1 MIFHSPKRIRR
12 SISQNKSELDE
23 EIIQLYQTVIKK
35 QQLGYTLED
44 LLPHNDENFKIIS
57 YIMTKIIKNDNE
69 IFLIKLYLQN
79 LKKFISIFKDTTT
92 PLKDLLEKIS
102 DQIIVENICIN
113 TMVCKTGDKG
123 DKVYLLLK
131 GNVSVLLQK
140 EIIVSISK
148 IDYLCYLVKLHLYQE
163 NDLISR
169 ILMVNREKYG
179 IDERELNMLFSM
191 FHLYKFFIE
200 NKIKKTFTLFGYFY
214 ESNNSIKEQIRYKFD
229 LPPEK
234 VLHLGGMDDFM
245 MNEIWNFYNIS
256 YDSIIENYNKTNLE
270 NYENFIN
277 NNNNENEQNNNI
289 NSKSS
294 TTKRV
299 SIKPKIIK
307 GNNTKIPIK
316 RKSLD
321 LIIDEILSTPSLP
334 YEVVYNID
342 KENYQKRFIPNKIE
356 KSELV
361 DFKLYEYMEITTLG
375 EGDIFGEI
383 ALQNSSKKRTATI
396 ITTENCVFGT
406 LTKNLY
412 NFCLRSTQDKL
423 RNNLIQF
430 FLNGPIFKG
439 VNQTIFESKY
449 YNWFIKRKYKNKKV
463 LFRQGEKRERIFFI
477 IKGEVELNTKMSFP
491 EINKLIEYNKI
502 DSNDIQAR
510 KYCYESTDFD
520 KYYND
525 EVQSFKL
532 GCFKDN
538 EIIGL
543 DYFLKDGKFICDCEI
558 YSLSCSVFE
567 LEENLYQNLLN
578 DFQLRSNIEKL
589 NDQKKKIL
597 CQRLIKIRD
606 TKIENEISNIRISN
620 RGNKIFFRENRIK
633 KSNLLISLMKSAK
646 VRKNIKL
653 SKLPESEIIPFNY
666 QSNRKSIISRNINS
680 TKNTKKNYSTFSA
693 DRDNLKINSFSI
705 KNNNNF
711 LLKKN
716 PNNSNS
722 VLNLDEKPIY
732 SFTNLK
738 FFKRKNFS
746 LSEAKNILNKKPLL
760 SLKALRTKELIL
772 PKGNNIKVVK
782 KRYNE
787 KKLLNK
793 EEEFYMTHSHVF
805 SKILK
810 SESIQSS
817 KNLITNIVD
826 VLALDNWAEK
836 LYENPQKKKTYIPK
850 LKIRNKSFNI
860 NI

>member
-1 MIFHSPKRIRR
+1 M
-12 SISQNKSELDE
+12 
-23 EIIQLYQTVIKK
+23 
-35 QQLGYTLED
+35 
-44 LLPHNDENFKIIS
+44 
-57 YIMTKIIKNDNE
+57 
-69 IFLIKLYLQN
+69 
-79 LKKFISIFKDTTT
+79 
-92 PLKDLLEKIS
+92 
-102 DQIIVENICIN
+102 
-113 TMVCKTGDKG
+113 
-123 DKVYLLLK
+123 
-131 GNVSVLLQK
+131 
-140 EIIVSISK
+140 
-148 IDYLCYLVKLHLYQE
+148 
-163 NDLISR
+163 
-169 ILMVNREKYG
+169 
-179 IDERELNMLFSM
+179 
-191 FHLYKFFIE
+191 
-200 NKIKKTFTLFGYFY
+200 
-214 ESNNSIKEQIRYKFD
+214 
-229 LPPEK
+229 
-234 VLHLGGMDDFM
+234 
-245 MNEIWNFYNIS
+245 
-256 YDSIIENYNKTNLE
+256 
-270 NYENFIN
+270 
-277 NNNNENEQNNNI
+277 
-289 NSKSS
+289 
-294 TTKRV
+294 
-299 SIKPKIIK
+299 
-307 GNNTKIPIK
+307 
-316 RKSLD
+316 
-321 LIIDEILSTPSLP
+321 
-334 YEVVYNID
+334 
-342 KENYQKRFIPNKIE
+342 
-356 KSELV
+356 
-361 DFKLYEYMEITTLG
+361 
-375 EGDIFGEI
+375 
-383 ALQNSSKKRTATI
+383 
-396 ITTENCVFGT
+396 
-406 LTKNLY
+406 
-412 NFCLRSTQDKL
+412 
-423 RNNLIQF
+423 
-430 FLNGPIFKG
+430 
-439 VNQTIFESKY
+439 
-449 YNWFIKRKYKNKKV
+449 
-463 LFRQGEKRERIFFI
+463 
-477 IKGEVELNTKMSFP
+477 
-491 EINKLIEYNKI
+491 
-502 DSNDIQAR
+502 
-510 KYCYESTDFD
+510 
-520 KYYND
+520 
-525 EVQSFKL
+525 
-532 GCFKDN
+532 
-538 EIIGL
+538 
-543 DYFLKDGKFICDCEI
+543 
-558 YSLSCSVFE
+558 
-567 LEENLYQNLLN
+567 
-578 DFQLRSNIEKL
+578 
-589 NDQKKKIL
+589 